1 MADKTI
7 PDYSAAGSIDA
18 SVDYLLLYQNS
29 TNSYKKINRN
39 TLLGGSGTPVD
50 TTSTQTL
57 QNKVLDNTTTLTI
70 KDNLFTIQ
78 DGASTTKQAQ
88 FQLSS
93 ITAGQT
99 RTLTIPD
106 ADLTIVGTATTQ
118 TLTNKTLTA
127 PVITNGSITGTTITT
142 DAITGQTS
150 ANSGTIYGLSVTS
163 AKISGTSITN
173 ATITTSQIAN
183 DTITGANINWA
194 QTGADGIWW
203 EELGR
208 TTLGSAGST
217 ITLSGLPAKKYLKL
231 LISVVASGG
240 AVGLVQVKLNN
251 DSGANYSRRTSTDGA
266 ADATAVSSTVFLN
279 NTGPASG
286 SIFQSVTDIINLTS
300 YAKLGMT
307 LAISDATTGAGTAPT
322 SNITFTKWVNTVSQI
337 NRVDVTAS
345 TNNFAIGSE
354 VIVLGH
360 D

>member
-7 PDYSAAGSIDA
+7 SDYSAAGSIDA

-78 DGASTTKQAQ
+78 DGAATTKQAQ

-99 RTLTIPD
+99 RVLTIPD
-106 ADLTIVGTATTQ
+106 ADLTIVGTTTTQ

-142 DAITGQTS
+142 DAITGQS
-150 ANSGTIYGLSVTS
+150 AANSGTIYGLSVTS

-208 TTLGSAGST
+208 TTLGSAGDT
-217 ITLSGLPAKKYLKL
+217 ITVSGLPARKYLIIIVNALATGGTVNTL
-231 LISVVASGG
+231 LRF
-240 AVGLVQVKLNN
+240 NN
-251 DSGANYSRRTSTDGA
+251 DSGANYAYRRSINGA
-266 ADATAVSSTVFLN
+266 ADSTTVSANVFNDSFSTAVQGQLFVYLTNITNQEKTGTVTQWNIAAAGAATAPQRLEGVS
-279 NTGPASG
+279 
-286 SIFQSVTDIINLTS
+286 
-300 YAKLGMT
+300 
-307 LAISDATTGAGTAPT
+307 
-322 SNITFTKWVNTVSQI
+322 KWSNTVAQI
-337 NRVDVTAS
+337 NRVDC
-345 TNNFAIGSE
+345 TNAGAGDYAIGSE